1 MTSTLE
7 SVVET
12 LETVTEVD
20 VHGTL
25 DEEPIKTHKSKKHV
39 KDRNKAVGPRWSH
52 QALINRPNA
61 IVLTLLRTRLRV
73 SPGETRCVHRPSE
86 VRTRVPPSPK
96 GIRSRVGA
104 ELI

>member
-25 DEEPIKTHKSKKHV
+25 DEQPVKTHKSKKHV
-39 KDRNKAVGPRWSH
+39 KDRNKAGR
-52 QALINRPNA
+52 ALM
-61 IVLTLLRTRLRV
+61 
-73 SPGETRCVHRPSE
+73 
-86 VRTRVPPSPK
+86 VPPTVQT
-96 GIRSRVGA
+96 RSS
-104 ELI
+104 